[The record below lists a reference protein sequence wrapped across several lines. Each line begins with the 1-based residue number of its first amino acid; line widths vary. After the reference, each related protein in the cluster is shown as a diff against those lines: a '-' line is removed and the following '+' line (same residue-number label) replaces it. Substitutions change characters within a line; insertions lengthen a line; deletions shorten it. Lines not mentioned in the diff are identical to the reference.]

1 MAEAREIIAQ
11 VLRRAAG
18 TGESCEMKARWIA
31 EDLTAAGFRI
41 IPPGELD
48 AETLERAAYAAER
61 TFAHDNFRFELGT
74 ACAAAIRSLPPKGG
88 TP

>member
-1 MAEAREIIAQ
+1 MAEAREIIA
-11 VLRRAAG
+11 RAEIDLFGA
-18 TGESCEMKARWIA
+18 TGEAAADAIMAA
-31 EDLTAAGFRI
+31 LTAAGFRI

-74 ACAAAIRSLPPKGG
+74 ACAAAIRSLSPKGG